1 MKLYELTYLASPDL
15 SKEELKELSQD
26 INSFIAQENGTL
38 DQEIEPVG
46 KRLSYPIKRKTE
58 AFLVTFN
65 FRLDT
70 KNLEKLEKKLKEKN
84 QILRYIILIRR
95 LIKKTVK
102 RVPRKSLEKTLSEEE
117 IFKTNIKSSETQK
130 VELKEIDKK
139 IEEILNE

>member
-95 LIKKTVK
+95 LIKKITK
-102 RVPRKSLEKTLSEEE
+102 RVPRKFLEKTLSEEE